1 MSSRSL
7 TAEEL
12 LPERLSQM
20 MGRGGSD
27 QSHLEK
33 LALAI
38 LVAEGEN
45 DMDQDICAA
54 VEKLPTH
61 LLDPS
66 KVRLNM
72 QW

>member
-1 MSSRSL
+1 ML
-7 TAEEL
+7 D
-12 LPERLSQM
+12 
-20 MGRGGSD
+20 RGNAD

-45 DMDQDICAA
+45 DLDQDIQKA
-54 VEKLPTH
+54 VESLPTH